1 MLNHVIYAFTK
12 TSDVTFE
19 FVTRKSN
26 IFRRSFGFEHHFL
39 IQRKYFYGRP
49 GELFFRHPVRR
60 KQTYYYFWPHQKIKV
75 ERQFASVSEDTP
87 LLCFHPLQQA
97 RSHQRSR
104 FHRAT

>member
-1 MLNHVIYAFTK
+1 M
-12 TSDVTFE
+12 SDLTLSVERAIFFE
-19 FVTRKSN
+19 DQQASN
-26 IFRRSFGFEHHFL
+26 IICSLKKNIFAATRVN
-39 IQRKYFYGRP
+39 
-49 GELFFRHPVRR
+49 FFCHPVRR

-104 FHRAT
+104 FHRAN